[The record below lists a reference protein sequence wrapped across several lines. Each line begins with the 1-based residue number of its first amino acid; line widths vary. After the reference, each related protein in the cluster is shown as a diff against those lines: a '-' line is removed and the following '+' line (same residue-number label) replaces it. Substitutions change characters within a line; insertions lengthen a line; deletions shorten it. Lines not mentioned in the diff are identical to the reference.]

1 MKRTSL
7 RATSCVALL
16 VGLIVLPAFCLAR
29 DSIIRARFGYD
40 GVADCEQ
47 PSVRNMPVRVEGVG
61 TPNVDRHASL
71 DVTGIAMG
79 IAVKREHYDTTLG
92 ARPTAAEDGAAA
104 LRVVGRHH
112 LQAIRYY
119 PNNSVVADLYVT
131 GNSCV
136 LKIEHRLKPG
146 KRQYTF
152 SSPMGGLAY
161 CERPR
166 TVRTSCEPI

>member
-1 MKRTSL
+1 MHSTSGATLVDRDSELHGGHLAAVPAHHPLVRTSIL
-7 RATSCVALL
+7 FTLVTAVLL
-16 VGLIVLPAFCLAR
+16 GIIYPLI
-29 DSIIRARFGYD
+29 
-40 GVADCEQ
+40 
-47 PSVRNMPVRVEGVG
+47 
-61 TPNVDRHASL
+61 
-71 DVTGIAMG
+71 VTGIAMG